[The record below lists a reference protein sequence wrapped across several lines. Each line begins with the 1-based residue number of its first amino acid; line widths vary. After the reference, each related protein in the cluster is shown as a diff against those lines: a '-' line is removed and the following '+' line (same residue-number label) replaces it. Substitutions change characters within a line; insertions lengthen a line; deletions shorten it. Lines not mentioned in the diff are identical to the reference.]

1 MTLTRRAGPGDDL
14 IEDRNR
20 AMTGYVENN
29 GGRRGGLWRIGVW
42 GGAASLLL
50 VPLVAMRFTDEVR
63 WTGSDFATFAV
74 MLALPLTGLEL
85 AIRASA
91 SFAYRAAVA
100 VAMGAAFL
108 MTWANLAVGIIGD
121 EDNLLNLLFFGV
133 LALGV
138 VGAVI
143 ARFRPAGMARAL
155 VAMALAQALI
165 AVIALI
171 TQAGLAPVVLAA
183 AFTAPWLASAWLF
196 RKAAS

>member
-1 MTLTRRAGPGDDL
+1 
-14 IEDRNR
+14 
-20 AMTGYVENN
+20 MTGYVENN

>member
-1 MTLTRRAGPGDDL
+1 
-14 IEDRNR
+14 
-20 AMTGYVENN
+20 MTGYVENN
-29 GGRRGGLWRIGVW
+29 GERRGGLWRIGVW

-63 WTGSDFATFAV
+63 WTGSDFATFGV
-74 MLALPLTGLEL
+74 MLALPLGGLEL
-85 AIRASA
+85 AMRASA
-91 SFAYRAAVA
+91 SFAYRAGAAVA
-100 VAMGAAFL
+100 LGAAFL
-108 MTWANLAVGIIGD
+108 MTWVNLAVGIIGD
-121 EDNLLNLLFFGV
+121 EENLLNLLFFGV

-155 VAMALAQALI
+155 VAMALVQALI

-171 TQAGLAPVVLAA
+171 TQAGLAPVVLTA